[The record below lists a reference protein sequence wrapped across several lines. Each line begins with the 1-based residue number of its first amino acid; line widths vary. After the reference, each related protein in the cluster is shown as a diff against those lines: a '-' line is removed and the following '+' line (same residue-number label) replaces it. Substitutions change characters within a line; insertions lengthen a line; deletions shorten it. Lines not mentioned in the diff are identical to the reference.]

1 LRERLRA
8 SAAEHGEGHLHRM
21 LGRLDAKSAAWIDAA
36 DEKKLI
42 RAIEVCILAKKPLS
56 EVHRS
61 GRNPLQG
68 WRAIKIGL
76 APEKEALYARVHA
89 RTDAM
94 LANGWM
100 EEVKGLL
107 ASGLPMDAKPF
118 DFIGYRELQKV
129 LDKQISLEEAR
140 AGIQQA
146 TRRYAKRQM
155 TWFRKEEGVHW
166 INGLG
171 DDPKVQSEVLEW
183 IQKEL
188 DT

>member
-1 LRERLRA
+1 MRCCRL
-8 SAAEHGEGHLHRM
+8 SSE
-21 LGRLDAKSAAWIDAA
+21 LDAKSAEWIDAA

-61 GRNPLQG
+61 GRNPLRG

-76 APEKEALYARVHA
+76 APERETLYARVHA
-89 RTDAM
+89 RTDSM
-94 LANGWM
+94 LANGWI
-100 EEVKGLL
+100 EEVKALL
-107 ASGLPMDAKPF
+107 ANGLPSDPKPF

-140 AGIQQA
+140 AAIQQA

-166 INGLG
+166 INGFG
-171 DDPKVQSEVLEW
+171 DDPKVQSEVLER

-188 DT
+188 QV